1 MKRAAFALAA
11 LLLLTGC
18 WDQLPLRELNLVDIA
33 GLDFDEENGNV
44 EIDFVVTRLK
54 KAGQGEG
61 EPHSDI
67 TVLKGASVVEA
78 FGQGEYTHEGPF
90 LAIDTRLFLLSERFA
105 ARDPADQLAFLLR
118 APYTSINTPVVV
130 FEGKLDEYL
139 MEGISSKQPFTDNVN
154 DFVRTMDAN
163 GILPHVTMMHFI
175 LSRED
180 PLDDLLLP
188 SVKVFDTGLQLS
200 GAQLYRNS
208 RNTGKRLDREQVR
221 MVMLMMGNGKG
232 KQRFAGNIGDVPQG
246 KQTESGRSGG
256 IEYGFSIKKTRSDL
270 LVRTGDGKRTSI
282 TVKVEIRINAF
293 DLGKEQ
299 SMLQADYVNGMEREL
314 ARHLERRAKDVIRA
328 LQEANCDALGIGK
341 QIKAF
346 HPKLW
351 KAMDWREAYPK
362 LSIEPKFEVKILN
375 AETK

>member
-11 LLLLTGC
+11 LLSLTGC

-33 GLDFDEENGNV
+33 GLDFDEKSGNV

-61 EPHSDI
+61 DPHSDV

-90 LAIDTRLFLLSERFA
+90 LAIDTRLFLLSERFS

-139 MEGISSKQPFTDNVN
+139 MKGTMSKQPFTENVN

-188 SVKVFDTGLQLS
+188 TVKVFDTGLQLS
-200 GAQLYRNS
+200 GAQLFRNS

-221 MVMLMMGNGKG
+221 MVMLMTGNGKG
-232 KQRFAGNIGDVPQG
+232 KQRFSGSIGETAEG
-246 KQTESGRSGG
+246 KQTESGRSDRT
-256 IEYGFSIKKTRSDL
+256 EYGFSIKKTRSG
-270 LVRTGDGKRTSI
+270 LVVRSGNGNLPSVD
-282 TVKVEIRINAF
+282 VKVRLRINAF
-293 DLGKEQ
+293 DLGKEK
-299 SMLQADYVNGMEREL
+299 SKLQADYVNGMEREL

-341 QIKAF
+341 QLKAF

-362 LSIEPKFEVKILN
+362 LAIEPKFEVTILN

>member
-1 MKRAAFALAA
+1 MRKAAFALAA
-11 LLLLTGC
+11 LLMLTGC
-18 WDQLPLRELNLVDIA
+18 WDQLPLPELNLVDIA
-33 GLDFDEENGNV
+33 GLDLDEKSGDV

-61 EPHSDI
+61 EPHSDV
-67 TVLKGASVVEA
+67 TVLKGSSVVEA

-130 FEGKLDEYL
+130 FEGNLKAFLTK
-139 MEGISSKQPFTDNVN
+139 GTSSKQPFTENVD

-188 SVKVFDTGLQLS
+188 SVKVFDTGMQLS
-200 GAQLYRNS
+200 GAQLFRNS
-208 RNTGKRLDREQVR
+208 RNTGKRIDRQQVR
-221 MVMLMMGNGKG
+221 MVMLMMGYGKG
-232 KQRFAGNIGDVPQG
+232 KQRFSGNIGDTSEG
-246 KQTESGRSGG
+246 KQTGSGRSDGT
-256 IEYGFSIKKTRSDL
+256 EYGFSIKKTRSDL
-270 LVRTGDGKRTSI
+270 VVRSGNGDLPAVD
-282 TVKVEIRINAF
+282 VKVRLRIIAF
-293 DLGKEQ
+293 DLGKEK
-299 SMLQADYVNGMEREL
+299 SRLQADYVNGMEREL
-314 ARHLERRAKDVIRA
+314 ARHLERRAKDAVRA

-341 QIKAF
+341 HIKVY

-351 KAMDWREAYPK
+351 KAIDWREAYPK
-362 LSIEPKFEVKILN
+362 LAIEPKFEVTILN